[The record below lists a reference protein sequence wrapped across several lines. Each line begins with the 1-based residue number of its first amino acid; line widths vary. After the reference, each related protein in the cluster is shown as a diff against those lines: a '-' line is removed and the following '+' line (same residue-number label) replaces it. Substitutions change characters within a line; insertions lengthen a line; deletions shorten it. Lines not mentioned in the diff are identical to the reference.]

1 MAWPRL
7 RLPVRGS
14 FGQLMVWK
22 VKEAVEKQKQL
33 DCKSYLTGKEQSNPS
48 DCSKRSD
55 GFALVY
61 EIA

>member
-1 MAWPRL
+1 
-7 RLPVRGS
+7 
-14 FGQLMVWK
+14 MVWK